1 MSRTVIS
8 GSYTMFSFVGNCQS
22 VYQSD
27 YATSSEWQC
36 LYHCSISL
44 STFGVISVWILAFVA
59 GTDGSVGKES
69 ICNAGDARD
78 VGSILGSGRSPGGVH
93 GNPLQYSCR
102 ESLMDRGAWWIIV
115 HSVAKSQ
122 TWLKWLC
129 LYAVM

>member
-1 MSRTVIS
+1 MSTKVIMPPAVNDS
-8 GSYTMFSFVGNCQS
+8 AY
-22 VYQSD
+22 
-27 YATSSEWQC
+27 
-36 LYHCSISL
+36 CSISL

-102 ESLMDRGAWWIIV
+102 ESLMDRGAWRIIV

-122 TWLKWLC
+122 T
-129 LYAVM
+129 